1 MTLNQLLY
9 IITIADEGS
18 LNKAAEKL
26 YMTQPSL
33 TSSLR
38 EVESELGVTI
48 FRRTGRGVTVT
59 NDGAEFLQNA
69 RHLYS
74 QYESLMG
81 KYSDEGGLKQK
92 FGVSTQHYSFAIKAF
107 VDMVKKFDMNEYDFA
122 IRETKTQEVID
133 DVVSL
138 KSELGIIYLSDFNR
152 QAISK
157 VLRQNGLE
165 FVPLIDCNAYAYV
178 WKNHPLANRKSV
190 SFDDLA
196 DYPNMT
202 FDQGDNSTLYFAEEL
217 FADINHY
224 HMIKVNDRATM
235 LNLMQGLFGYTVC
248 SGIICE
254 ELNGDDCNMV
264 PIKDERVDTEGAMQ
278 IGYIMKKNSILSKMA
293 ELYIKEMK
301 AYLS

>member
-1 MTLNQLLY
+1 M
-9 IITIADEGS
+9 
-18 LNKAAEKL
+18 
-26 YMTQPSL
+26 
-33 TSSLR
+33 
-38 EVESELGVTI
+38 
-48 FRRTGRGVTVT
+48 
-59 NDGAEFLQNA
+59 
-69 RHLYS
+69 
-74 QYESLMG
+74 
-81 KYSDEGGLKQK
+81 
-92 FGVSTQHYSFAIKAF
+92 
-107 VDMVKKFDMNEYDFA
+107 
-122 IRETKTQEVID
+122 
-133 DVVSL
+133 
-138 KSELGIIYLSDFNR
+138 
-152 QAISK
+152 
-157 VLRQNGLE
+157 LRQNGLE
-165 FVPLIDCNAYAYV
+165 FVRLIDCNAYAYV

-217 FADINHY
+217 FADINHH